1 MHNKKLKGLMG
12 ALAICTVIVGGTFAW
27 LGANDSVTNS
37 FKIQASEKGDIDIVE
52 EFNKEEAEKIKT
64 GVNVD
69 KKVQVQNKSDYD
81 SLIRVNIEKLFKGEN
96 GNTLNNLDIE
106 KIILNYLDGAIISE
120 SDIKLDDQG
129 DVTNLNDVKGK
140 WVLAENKYYYIGN
153 VAPEGYTTQ
162 LLDSVTLDPSI
173 ASNPNYKG
181 VAFDVIVNAESVQS
195 TVEAITSNGDTGT
208 TNENGFG
215 LDEVKHKNLVA
226 ALKAVVGQPSED
238 GKLTIK
244 PTVSNQ

>member
-1 MHNKKLKGLMG
+1 MHNKKLKGLIG
-12 ALAICTVIVGGTFAW
+12 SLAICTVIVGGTFAW
-27 LGANDSVTNS
+27 LGANDTETNN
-37 FKIQASEKGDIDIVE
+37 FKIQASEKGEIDIVE
-52 EFNKEEAEKIKT
+52 EFDEKEAGNITT

-81 SLIRVNIEKLFKGEN
+81 SLIRVNIEKLFKDEN
-96 GNTLNNLDIE
+96 GNTLNNLDVE
-106 KIILNYLDGAIISE
+106 KIRLNYLNGAIISE
-120 SDIKLDDQG
+120 SDIQLDDQG
-129 DVTNLNDVKGK
+129 NVTNLNDVKGK

-153 VAPEGYTTQ
+153 VAPKGYTTQ
-162 LLDSVTLDPSI
+162 LLDSVSLDPSI
-173 ASNPNYKG
+173 GSNPNYKG

-195 TVEAITSNGDTGT
+195 TVEAITTNGDTGT

-226 ALKAVVGQPSED
+226 ALKAVVGQNSEE
-238 GKLTIK
+238 GELKIT